1 MNRRKIIKAGSAGAI
16 WAALQPLLG
25 KAAEAER
32 MPAVFIS
39 HGTPLHAIWDNPYT
53 RGWRELGQ
61 ALPRPKAILS
71 LSAHWLTRG
80 EVLVTGQANPPVI
93 YDARGFPAP
102 LYQVTYPSPGDPG
115 LAAELVTRLPEQDVR
130 PSSDWGYDH
139 GTWVVLTHLFP
150 EADIPVL
157 QLSLDYDMSPSEHF
171 LLGRQLAFL
180 RERGVLVLGSGQF
193 VHNLPLM
200 GSRTEEVEPYPF
212 AVEFGEIV
220 GKWVED
226 REFDKV
232 RHFQSLG
239 ELARLAH
246 PTWDHF
252 LPLLN
257 VLGMVRDADSL
268 LWLNRGIMS
277 GSMDMRC
284 LVVT

>member
-25 KAAEAER
+25 KAAEAQR
-32 MPAVFIS
+32 MPALFIS

-80 EVLVTGQANPPVI
+80 EVLVTGQAHPPVI

-115 LAAELVTRLPEQDVR
+115 LAAELVTNLPEQDVH

-257 VLGMVRDADSL
+257 VLGMVSDTDSL
-268 LWLNRGIMS
+268 LWFNRGIMS